1 MQFRESLPNI
11 NRLSIVTAT
20 IMLAFA
26 LTLVVSFPAQVI
38 SLNLLGIVLE
48 FSLNYGSLTILL
60 TSLLAAAGMEW
71 LLQSHPANFDQEN
84 RLANVR
90 HWIVPILTTFV
101 IGVTLENTRG
111 EVFWWVAFILGSL
124 LLLAVFIAE
133 YNVVEVGSV
142 RHPIAAM
149 ELTGL
154 SFTLYL
160 LMIIAIYSADLR
172 LYVRLPL
179 IAIGALMVIS
189 RAIFLRLGDWHVLW
203 SLVCSLVVTEIAVGF
218 HYLPIAPMQIGLVI
232 VGVAYALTGVVS
244 GIKESR
250 RGWAFWAEPV
260 GMLGVLILIGL
271 ILL

>member
-26 LTLVVSFPAQVI
+26 LTLVVSFPAPVI

-71 LLQSHPANFDQEN
+71 LLQSHPTNIDQEN

-90 HWIVPILTTFV
+90 HWIVPVLTTFV